1 MKLNNIEFNNNENY
15 NLIDLET
22 LSVNSSE
29 YKSIIDNAFVDKE
42 IELNETLNSND
53 EISKHI

>member
-1 MKLNNIEFNNNENY
+1 MKLNNIDFNNNENY

-29 YKSIIDNAFVDKE
+29 YKSIIDNAFADKE
-42 IELNETLNSND
+42 IELNETLNINE
-53 EISKHI
+53 EISKHM